1 MTKDL
6 LGLLHNFLSFHRL
19 GKSLQ
24 TNNEDLEEGISC
36 RQGSLSG
43 KC

>member
-1 MTKDL
+1 MAKYL
-6 LGLLHNFLSFHRL
+6 LGLLHYFLCFHRL

-36 RQGSLSG
+36 
-43 KC
+43 